1 MKVGSVFNPF
11 RVFIGAWVPNAL
23 MRYPKV
29 SAGAKLCYA
38 RLCQYAGR
46 NGEAYPSQ
54 TTLAR
59 ELGGLSVRQVQRY
72 INELSIEGFIKVIEP
87 TDKERGENKTNRYV
101 FLWHDVFEEPHDTSV
116 RSLRQSEQEDEP
128 HDISVVT
135 PRHICPPPPDK
146 NVAQRESVKIESVKE
161 SGASPNTPKEG
172 EELPTET
179 VGKEGTTVLEKPSK
193 LVSKLKGQN
202 KSPEEVIR
210 RAQIGMMSSPEE
222 RRVVRKPV
230 HNIGAIIAQFSA
242 DFKHCF
248 GTTVPL
254 ETGKDRKLMK
264 DLLDH
269 YGYETV
275 SSMMNWMFTY
285 WAVFRRECRLK
296 TDIPTLGLFYGFRD
310 YLYGKLLE
318 EGRVEEE
325 GSRNE
330 F

>member
-135 PRHICPPPPDK
+135 PRHICPPPNDK

-248 GTTVPL
+248 ERPFP
-254 ETGKDRKLMK
+254 
-264 DLLDH
+264 
-269 YGYETV
+269 
-275 SSMMNWMFTY
+275 W
-285 WAVFRRECRLK
+285 RR
-296 TDIPTLGLFYGFRD
+296 
-310 YLYGKLLE
+310 
-318 EGRVEEE
+318 GRTE
-325 GSRNE
+325 N
-330 F
+330 